1 MSRNIRI
8 IPDHSK
14 LSSIPSQTGC
24 RDFDILILP
33 GGAPG
38 AKAFCESDEVLELIN
53 EFRKAD
59 QWVATICAATT
70 ALVASTKKFGGAKT
84 TVTSHPSV
92 AEEIKQAG
100 WEYSEDR
107 IVVNDGIIT
116 SRGWV
121 QTSRMWRRRTN
132 CVQAWHRDAIRAFNC

>member
-8 IPDHSK
+8 VPDYSK
-14 LSSIPSQTGC
+14 LSSVLSQTAHE
-24 RDFDILILP
+24 DFDVLILP

-38 AKAFCESDEVLELIN
+38 AKAFCESDEVLELLSK
-53 EFRKAD
+53 FRKG
-59 QWVATICAATT
+59 QKWVATICAATT
-70 ALVASTKKFGGAKT
+70 ALVASTKKFKGARA

-107 IVVNDGIIT
+107 IVVDEKIVT
-116 SRGWV
+116 SRG
-121 QTSRMWRRRTN
+121 
-132 CVQAWHRDAIRAFNC
+132 

>member
-8 IPDHSK
+8 IPDHAK
-14 LSSIPSQTGC
+14 LSSIPSQTD
-24 RDFDILILP
+24 RQDFDILILP

-38 AKAFCESDEVLELIN
+38 AKAFCESNEVLELISK
-53 EFRKAD
+53 FRESDK
-59 QWVATICAATT
+59 WVATICAATT
-70 ALVASTKKFGGAKT
+70 ALIASTKKFGGAKT

-107 IVVNDGIIT
+107 IVVKGGVIT
-116 SRGWV
+116 SRG
-121 QTSRMWRRRTN
+121 
-132 CVQAWHRDAIRAFNC
+132 